1 MRPSRV
7 LASRGRVVRW
17 PAVLLLAAAIVLM
30 VVVDTDGTDDLDG
43 NEALLERPL
52 VPTAGRAESLSST
65 WYCAAGTI
73 VEGGFADHTL
83 VVANPSSVEAQVELT
98 AFAVLAPQPI
108 TIDLESD
115 NVIADVGLVPP
126 EAVALGPTRSTVQVA
141 PRSVERIRL
150 ADQGVGGEHAAVL
163 VESNVGDMVVE
174 HIVAGIAGASMAP
187 CASSSAQEWHFAAGT
202 TRKDA
207 REVISI
213 FNPFPGDA
221 VIDMSFVADGTN
233 RAPQIY
239 GGLVVPSGTVLPV
252 DISDVVTLFD
262 VVSTDLSVR
271 TGRVV
276 VDRLVVVDG
285 SEGAGGLSV
294 APGSIAPS
302 GLWVLAANPAPGGV
316 DAVVITNPSETE
328 AIVDVEIRLDLPEF
342 NGTVEPVG
350 LTIRPGRTEVVVL
363 SPGANLVSAGRVV
376 DASDRIL
383 DDVGYWVTV
392 RSSSATPV
400 VVDHLVAAA
409 SPTPTAYAVS
419 PALPVA
425 ATRHVMTTGDG
436 GGEIVVVNPA
446 SDRIAQ
452 LELRLMSDGQEFMVL
467 VGEVPQASRLVVD
480 LEALGIGADG
490 LLLVDTSE
498 PVLIERRLAL
508 GTSGSFATPAIPV
521 VGTTS
526 SPIIPLG

>member
-1 MRPSRV
+1 MRRV
-7 LASRGRVVRW
+7 PTPASRARVVRW
-17 PAVLLLAAAIVLM
+17 PAILLLAAAIVLM
-30 VVVDTDGTDDLDG
+30 VVVDTDGNGDVPDD
-43 NEALLERPL
+43 EALLERPL

-83 VVANPSSVEAQVELT
+83 VIANPSPVEAQVELT
-98 AFAVLAPQPI
+98 SFAVLAPQPI

-115 NVIADVGLVPP
+115 DVAGDVGLVPP
-126 EAVALGPTRSTVQVA
+126 EAVALGSTQASVQVA
-141 PRSVERIRL
+141 PRSVLRIRL

-174 HIVAGIAGASMAP
+174 HIVAGRAGSSMAP
-187 CASSSAQEWHFAAGT
+187 CASSSAQEWHFAGGT

-221 VIDMSFVADGTN
+221 VVDLSFIADGAN
-233 RAPQIY
+233 RSPQVY
-239 GGLVVPSGTVLPV
+239 SGLVVPSGTVLPV

-262 VVSTDLSVR
+262 IVSADLSVR

-276 VDRLVVVDG
+276 ADRLVVVDG
-285 SEGAGGLSV
+285 SEGVAGLSV
-294 APGSIAPS
+294 APGSIAPAA
-302 GLWVLAANPAPGGV
+302 LWVLAANPASGGV

-342 NGTVEPVG
+342 NGSVEPVG

-363 SPGANLVSAGRVV
+363 SPGAELVSGGRVV

-392 RSSSATPV
+392 RSSGSTPV
-400 VVDHLVAAA
+400 VVDHLVVA
-409 SPTPTAYAVS
+409 PTAYAMS
-419 PALPVA
+419 PGLPVA
-425 ATRHVMTTGDG
+425 ATSHVMTTGDG

-446 SDRIAQ
+446 PDRIAQ
-452 LELRLMSDGQEFMVL
+452 LELRLMREGQEFIV
-467 VGEVPQASRLVVD
+467 VTSEVPQSSRLVID
-480 LEALGIGADG
+480 LESLGIGADG

-508 GTSGSFATPAIPV
+508 GANGSFAATAIPV
-521 VGTTS
+521 AGTTS
-526 SPIIPLG
+526 SPVVPLG